1 MHRNVTKEQTY
12 ELIDRIRR
20 EVPGIHLRT
29 TLMVGFPGETEED
42 FNELMEFVKFAR
54 FERMGAF
61 TYSEE
66 EGTYSAENY
75 TDDIPEDVKQNRLD
89 RLMALQAEISADI
102 NAAKEGETMKVIVDR
117 EEPDYYIGRTQ
128 FDSPE
133 VDPEVLISKD
143 KILQTGQF
151 YTVKINSS
159 SNYELFGSVE

>member
-1 MHRNVTKEQTY
+1 
-12 ELIDRIRR
+12 
-20 EVPGIHLRT
+20 
-29 TLMVGFPGETEED
+29 
-42 FNELMEFVKFAR
+42 
-54 FERMGAF
+54 
-61 TYSEE
+61 
-66 EGTYSAENY
+66 
-75 TDDIPEDVKQNRLD
+75 
-89 RLMALQAEISADI
+89 MALQAEISADI